1 MHKPL
6 TSQRVVT
13 EVRKTN
19 KQKKG
24 CNFCQ
29 RISIELKTCYTLKLA
44 PGHMTSKQV
53 YKARGRSKEHA
64 YKQAVFTH

>member
-13 EVRKTN
+13 EVRKT
-19 KQKKG
+19 KKKRDAI
-24 CNFCQ
+24 FV
-29 RISIELKTCYTLKLA
+29 IELVQYVKTCK
-44 PGHMTSKQV
+44 PGQMTSKQV